1 MVTRYGM
8 SSLGPI
14 VYDET
19 REHPYLGRDMQK
31 TRFHSEKTAEKVDF
45 EVEKVIIECLQDA
58 QQLMTQNKSKLEK
71 LAQKLLEKETLQ
83 AEEVY
88 ELLEMEPRETHNW
101 NN

>member
-1 MVTRYGM
+1 
-8 SSLGPI
+8 
-14 VYDET
+14 
-19 REHPYLGRDMQK
+19 
-31 TRFHSEKTAEKVDF
+31 
-45 EVEKVIIECLQDA
+45 
-58 QQLMTQNKSKLEK
+58 MTQNKSKLEK